1 MGCVALI
8 CLWRRPAPGVRCSQS
23 RRRPAPYTM
32 SQSWLDKALAPPR
45 YMYTTYSLPQALCL
59 ISRER
64 VSHDNY
70 NTILNSIIHPC
81 YERHFDESSA
91 SLKWGDVLQDMLGFL
106 SDRRSSAVTG
116 EAIPGGAGQ
125 FSRCCSLQSWGVP
138 SKMGCVNLCSLRMG
152 PPCRHPSMVRR
163 HVSLGVRTLPQAL
176 QSPNNYRPHQQPLY
190 QLAQSLPK
198 KADETVHPSL
208 SCTTNP
214 HIIPASNFYLHG
226 RLAMTI
232 S

>member
-1 MGCVALI
+1 MNVILMSHQLVWSGEMYCKI
-8 CLWRRPAPGVRCSQS
+8 C
-23 RRRPAPYTM
+23 
-32 SQSWLDKALAPPR
+32 
-45 YMYTTYSLPQALCL
+45 
-59 ISRER
+59 
-64 VSHDNY
+64 
-70 NTILNSIIHPC
+70 
-81 YERHFDESSA
+81 
-91 SLKWGDVLQDMLGFL
+91 WGSL

-232 S
+232 SWGDSTQQGNSEVETELQMPDWG